1 MLLSKME
8 SFLTSYS
15 IVKDGIRLSVGKVYG
30 ILSICRK
37 CGKYEFGKCGCGQDG
52 VSVCRYGCAVYEK
65 QGVVY
70 FGLHLKG
77 YYQSNRALRFDPPC
91 VLTYP
96 QFLQIQIYDQ
106 QLEAFAFAQ
115 KQALVFSSDYDR
127 YVEDIQ
133 AALPDPKG
141 ENWGKDIKVKTISG
155 QCITKALKALS
166 SLIEERQRFSEFFS
180 APRFQNMLPSFSQN
194 LNKDSLIV
202 PDPRCRRCRGHEC
215 NYGTSRGD
223 IGSGFS
229 KCSKGVFFIRRFA
242 RTYYGLKIIENKE
255 KLRRIGKW
263 KNRNCVIFTKDR
275 LLELLGFISRYEYEI
290 SIARHFLHDVG
301 QFLSAIQ
308 NLLPYTDVNRNQNAA
323 FKVSSLISIN
333 AMTMA
338 LQCLKRQLFS
348 SDRRK
353 GRRHQFSP
361 YQLFDKY
368 KYCFN
373 QSYGR
378 IRLIKAD
385 GRDFYEL
392 VEACEG
398 FEFAVLNLLS
408 NAVKYLPTKEAYNE
422 INIKF
427 NHCKKGIEITV
438 ESMGVRVDES
448 DLPKLGNRWFRGRN
462 ALESGVK
469 GEGLGL
475 HAVVTCMQQSGYSI
489 KFASSGK
496 TVCINGIDYCLFS
509 ARIRI
514 PQCHVV
520 GNMLESKIG

>member
-1 MLLSKME
+1 ME
-8 SFLTSYS
+8 SFLTSCS
-15 IVKDGIRLSVGKVYG
+15 KDGKHLSVGKMCR
-30 ILSICRK
+30 ILSICKK
-37 CGKYEFGKCGCGQDG
+37 CRKYEFGKCGSGQDG

-77 YYQSNRALRFDPPC
+77 YYRSNRALRFDTPC

-96 QFLQIQIYDQ
+96 QFLQIQVYDQ
-106 QLEAFAFAQ
+106 QLAVFAFAQ

-127 YVEDIQ
+127 YVEAIQ

-155 QCITKALKALS
+155 QCIAEALKALS
-166 SLIEERQRFSEFFS
+166 SLIEERRRFSELFP
-180 APRFQNMLPSFSQN
+180 APRFQNILPSFSQN
-194 LNKDSLIV
+194 SKKDSLIV
-202 PDPRCRRCRGHEC
+202 PDPRCLRCRDQEC
-215 NYGTSRGD
+215 NRGTNRGD
-223 IGSGFS
+223 VIKEVS
-229 KCSKGVFFIRRFA
+229 KCSKGVFFAKGFA
-242 RTYYGLKIIENKE
+242 RTYYGLRVIENEE
-255 KLRRIGKW
+255 KFKRSKKW
-263 KNRNCVIFTKDR
+263 RNRNCVIFTKDR
-275 LLELLGFISRYEYEI
+275 LMELLSFLSKYEYEI
-290 SIARHFLHDVG
+290 SIARHFLHDAG

-308 NLLPYTDVNRNQNAA
+308 NLLPYTDASRNQNAA
-323 FKVSSLISIN
+323 VKVSSLISIN

-338 LQCLKRQLFS
+338 LQCLKRQLFGS
-348 SDRRK
+348 VRRK
-353 GRRHQFSP
+353 GRRRQFSP

-368 KYCFN
+368 RYCFN

-378 IRLIKAD
+378 IRLIKVD

-408 NAVKYLPTKEAYNE
+408 NAVKYLPATEKYNA
-422 INIKF
+422 IDIKF
-427 NHCKKGIEITV
+427 NHCKKGIEITI
-438 ESMGVRVDES
+438 ESMGVRVDDS
-448 DLPKLGNRWFRGRN
+448 DLPKLGTRWFRGRN

-475 HAVVTCMQQSGYSI
+475 YAVVTCMQRSGFSI

-496 TVCINGIDYCLFS
+496 PVRINEIDYCRFS

-520 GNMLESKIG
+520 GSVLES